1 MLDVYKLS
9 SCITENEAKR
19 AGAEVVKQ
27 TSSPPISG
35 LLYPIL
41 QVVSMPNSFVAN
53 PRSNMLIMHS
63 SMNSIWMSTHN
74 LAVSFIQEART
85 KLFNLLK

>member
-53 PRSNMLIMHS
+53 PRSNMLIMHFQLDEQYLGVDAQFGGELHS
-63 SMNSIWMSTHN
+63 RGAHKT
-74 LAVSFIQEART
+74 L
-85 KLFNLLK
+85 